1 MEFLKAFPIAI
12 IDEDYEGKHA
22 AGIGMRQLA
31 KAIEAEG
38 FRVVA
43 GVSYADAQR
52 LVEVFNSES
61 CWLVSV
67 DGVEASDKQW
77 QILEEVLAKKR
88 RRNDRLPIFLF
99 GDQRTA
105 EMVPASVLKHANAFM
120 QLFEDSPEFLARVI
134 ARAANLYLERLP
146 PPMFKAL
153 MDYTLHASYSW
164 HTPGHGG
171 GVAFRKSP
179 VGNLFYH
186 FFGENTLRSDISVSV
201 GMLGSLLDHTG
212 PIAEGERNAA
222 RIFGAD
228 ETLFVVGGTST
239 ANKIVWHGMVGKGDL
254 VLCDRNCHKSIL
266 HSLIMTGATPIYL
279 VPSRNGLGII
289 GPISKDQ
296 FTRQSIQKKINASPF
311 AKETSGKVR
320 LMVMTN
326 STYDGLCYNVDGIK
340 KQLGDA
346 VEVHHFD
353 EAWYAYGNF
362 HEFYDGY
369 HAISST
375 HPARSPHAITFA
387 THSTHK
393 LLAALSQASMIHIQH
408 SDSQRLDM
416 AHFNDAFMM
425 HTSTSPQYGIIAS
438 CDVAAAMMEQPAGR
452 ALVQETIDEAL
463 SFRRAMTAVRK
474 QLKKGSWWFEVWQ
487 PEAAGKSPSVDRS
500 EWVLKP
506 GDRWHG
512 FEGLAENHVLVDP
525 IKVTILTPGLSASGA
540 MQQHGIPAAVVT
552 KFLSARRIE
561 IEKTGLYSFLVL
573 FSMGITKG
581 KWSTLITELL
591 NFKDLYDTN
600 APLKRVLPA
609 LVEAHPAAYANMG
622 LKDLCEQV
630 HQVYKDDNVPK
641 AQRDMYTT
649 LPEMALRPAD
659 AYDKLVRG
667 QVESVEIDKLMGRT
681 LAVMLVPYPPGIPLI
696 MPGERVTKATKSI
709 QDYLLYAREFDRK
722 FPGFETDI
730 HGLRFQPAAEGRR
743 YLVDCVV
750 RIATNDPTRCEV
762 TYSGSSVSQAA
773 QDCGYR

>member
-43 GVSYADAQR
+43 GVSYSDAQR

-696 MPGERVTKATKSI
+696 MPGERVTEATKSI

-750 RIATNDPTRCEV
+750 
-762 TYSGSSVSQAA
+762 
-773 QDCGYR
+773 QD

>member
-1 MEFLKAFPIAI
+1 MEFLQAFPIAI
-12 IDEDYEGKHA
+12 IDEDYEGKRA
-22 AGIGMRQLA
+22 AGRGMRQLA
-31 KAIEAEG
+31 AAIEKEG

-43 GVSYADAQR
+43 GLSYTDAQR
-52 LVEVFNSES
+52 LVEVFNNES

-67 DGVEASDKQW
+67 DGAEAGAQQW
-77 QILEEVLAKKR
+77 QILEEVLGAKR

-99 GDQRTA
+99 GDERTA
-105 EMVPASVLKHANAFM
+105 EMVPASVLRHANAFM
-120 QLFEDSPEFLARVI
+120 RLFEDSPEFLARVI

-153 MDYTLHASYSW
+153 MDYTLHGSYSW

-179 VGNLFYH
+179 VGNLFYQ

-201 GMLGSLLDHTG
+201 GALGSLLDHTG
-212 PIAEGERNAA
+212 AIAEGERNTA
-222 RIFGAD
+222 RIFGSD

-239 ANKIVWHGMVGKGDL
+239 SNKIVWHGMVSKGDL

-289 GPISKDQ
+289 GPISREQ
-296 FTRQSIQKKINASPF
+296 FTPESIRQKVAASPL
-311 AKETSGKVR
+311 AKETNGKVR
-320 LMVMTN
+320 LLVMTN
-326 STYDGLCYNVDGIK
+326 STYDGLCYNVDAI
-340 KQLGDA
+340 KQLLGDT
-346 VEVHHFD
+346 VDVLHFD
-353 EAWYAYGNF
+353 EAWYAYANF

-369 HAISST
+369 HGISSARPT
-375 HPARSPHAITFA
+375 RSPHAITFA
-387 THSTHK
+387 TQSTHK
-393 LLAALSQASMIHIQH
+393 LLAALSQSSMIHVQH
-408 SDSQRLDM
+408 SEKQRLDM
-416 AHFNDAFMM
+416 ARFNEAFMM

-463 SFRRAMTAVRK
+463 SFRRAMTAVKK
-474 QLKKGSWWFEVWQ
+474 QMNDSWWFDVWQ
-487 PEAAGKSPSVDRS
+487 PEPMAAQPANDRAH
-500 EWVLKP
+500 WVLKP

-525 IKVTILTPGLSASGA
+525 IKVTILTPGLSANGS

-552 KFLSARRIE
+552 KFLSSRRIE

-573 FSMGITKG
+573 FSMGITRG
-581 KWSTLITELL
+581 KWSTLVTELI

-600 APLKRVLPA
+600 APLRRVLPA
-609 LVEAHPAAYANMG
+609 FVDAHPAAYTKMG

-630 HQVYKDDNVPK
+630 HQVYREDNLPK
-641 AQRDMYTT
+641 AQKDMYTT
-649 LPEMALRPAD
+649 LPEMAMRPAD
-659 AYDKLVRG
+659 AYESLVRG
-667 QVESVEIDKLMGRT
+667 RVESVEIDKLAGRT

-696 MPGERVTKATKSI
+696 MPGERITAATKSI
-709 QDYLLYAREFDRK
+709 HDYLLYARDFDRR

-730 HGLRFQPAAEGRR
+730 HGLRFEPAADGRR
-743 YLVDCVV
+743 YLVDCVA
-750 RIATNDPTRCEV
+750 R
-762 TYSGSSVSQAA
+762 GS
-773 QDCGYR
+773 DK

>member
-1 MEFLKAFPIAI
+1 M
-12 IDEDYEGKHA
+12 
-22 AGIGMRQLA
+22 
-31 KAIEAEG
+31 
-38 FRVVA
+38 
-43 GVSYADAQR
+43 
-52 LVEVFNSES
+52 FNSKS

-67 DGVEASDKQW
+67 DGAEASATQW
-77 QILEEVLAKKR
+77 QILEEVLAAKR

-99 GDQRTA
+99 GDERTA

-120 QLFEDSPEFLARVI
+120 RLFENSPEFLARVI
-134 ARAANLYLERLP
+134 ARSANLYLERLP

-179 VGNLFYH
+179 VGHLFYQ
-186 FFGENTLRSDISVSV
+186 FFGENTLRSDVSVSV

-212 PIAEGERNAA
+212 AIAEGERNAA
-222 RIFGAD
+222 RIFGSD

-239 ANKIVWHGMVGKGDL
+239 ANKIVWHGTVAKGDL

-289 GPISKDQ
+289 GPISREQ
-296 FTRQSIQKKINASPF
+296 FTQESIRQKVAASPF
-311 AKETSGKVR
+311 AKESNGKVR

-326 STYDGLCYNVDGIK
+326 STYDGLCYNIDAI
-340 KQLGDA
+340 KQLLGDN
-346 VEVHHFD
+346 VDVLHFD
-353 EAWYAYGNF
+353 EAWYAYANF

-375 HPARSPHAITFA
+375 HPARSPHSITFA
-387 THSTHK
+387 TQSTHK

-408 SDSQRLDM
+408 SDKQRLDM
-416 AHFNDAFMM
+416 PRFNDAFMM

-452 ALVQETIDEAL
+452 ALVQETIEEAL
-463 SFRRAMTAVRK
+463 SFRRAMAAVQK
-474 QLKKGSWWFEVWQ
+474 DLKGSWWFEVWQ
-487 PEAAGKSPSVDRS
+487 PEAVAARPADKRDL
-500 EWVLKP
+500 WVLNPK
-506 GDRWHG
+506 DRWHG

-525 IKVTILTPGLSASGA
+525 IKVTILTPGLSADGT
-540 MQQHGIPAAVVT
+540 MQEHGIPAAVVT

-581 KWSTLITELL
+581 KWSTLVTELL

-609 LVEAHPAAYANMG
+609 LVEAHSAAYTKMG
-622 LKDLCEQV
+622 LRDLCEQV
-630 HQVYKDDNVPK
+630 HQVYKDDNVPQ
-641 AQRDMYTT
+641 AQKDMYTT
-649 LPEMALRPAD
+649 LPEMTMRPAD
-659 AYDKLVRG
+659 AYESLVRG
-667 QVESVEIDKLMGRT
+667 HVESVEIDKLMGRT
-681 LAVMLVPYPPGIPLI
+681 LAVMVVPYPPGIPLI
-696 MPGERVTKATKSI
+696 MPGERITTASKSI
-709 QDYLLYAREFDRK
+709 YDYLLYAREFDRR

-730 HGLRFQPAAEGRR
+730 HGLRFEPTSDGRR
-743 YLVDCVV
+743 YLVDCV
-750 RIATNDPTRCEV
+750 
-762 TYSGSSVSQAA
+762 A
-773 QDCGYR
+773 QGADR

>member
-1 MEFLKAFPIAI
+1 MEFYKAFPVAI
-12 IDEDYEGKHA
+12 IDEDYEGKGA
-22 AGIGMRQLA
+22 AGIGMRRLA
-31 KAIEAEG
+31 EAIEKEG
-38 FRVVA
+38 LRVVA

-52 LVEVFNSES
+52 LVEVFNSEC
-61 CWLVSV
+61 CWLVSL
-67 DGVEASDKQW
+67 DGAEAGPSQW
-77 QILEEVLAKKR
+77 KILEQVLAAKR

-99 GDQRTA
+99 GDERTA

-120 QLFEDSPEFLARVI
+120 RLFEDLPEFLARVI
-134 ARAANLYLERLP
+134 VRAANLYLERLP

-171 GVAFRKSP
+171 GIAFRKSP
-179 VGNLFYH
+179 VGQLFYQ
-186 FFGENTLRSDISVSV
+186 FFGENTLRSDVSVSV

-222 RIFGAD
+222 RIFGSD

-239 ANKIVWHGMVGKGDL
+239 ANKIVWHGMVGEGDL

-296 FTRQSIQKKINASPF
+296 FTPASIRKKIAASPF

-320 LMVMTN
+320 LMVITN
-326 STYDGLCYNVDGIK
+326 STYDGLCYNIDGIK
-340 KQLGDA
+340 QALGDS
-346 VEVHHFD
+346 VEVLHFD
-353 EAWYAYGNF
+353 EAWYAYANF

-375 HPARSPHAITFA
+375 HPARSPNAITFA
-387 THSTHK
+387 TQSTHK
-393 LLAALSQASMIHIQH
+393 LLAALSQASMIHIQN
-408 SDSQRLDM
+408 SDTQKLDM
-416 AHFNDAFMM
+416 PRFNDAFMM

-463 SFRRAMTAVRK
+463 SFRRAMAAVQK
-474 QLKKGSWWFEVWQ
+474 DMKGSWWFEVWQ
-487 PEAAGKSPSVDRS
+487 PEAVAKKPADKRDL
-500 EWVLKP
+500 WVLNPKH
-506 GDRWHG
+506 RWHG

-525 IKVTILTPGLSASGA
+525 IKVTILTPGLSANGS
-540 MQQHGIPAAVVT
+540 MQAHGIPAAVVT
-552 KFLSARRIE
+552 KFLSSRRIE

-581 KWSTLITELL
+581 KWSTLVTELL
-591 NFKDLYDTN
+591 NFKDLYDAN
-600 APLKRVLPA
+600 APLKRALPA
-609 LVEAHPAAYANMG
+609 LAEAHPEAYADMG
-622 LKDLCEQV
+622 LKDLCEQM
-630 HQVYKDDNVPK
+630 HKVYKEDNVPK
-641 AQRDMYTT
+641 AQKDMYTT
-649 LPEMALRPAD
+649 LPEMAMRPAD

-667 QVESVEIDKLMGRT
+667 QVDSVEIDDLMGRT

-696 MPGERVTKATKSI
+696 MPGERITKATKSI
-709 QDYLLYAREFDRK
+709 QDYLLYARDFDRK

-730 HGLRFQPAAEGRR
+730 HGLRFEATAEGRR
-743 YLVDCVV
+743 YLVDCVMQ
-750 RIATNDPTRCEV
+750 
-762 TYSGSSVSQAA
+762 G
-773 QDCGYR
+773 